1 MWMLESRRSMQGEE
15 ESPQNWHL
23 KTGEAVKDRR
33 WKRRSNIE
41 ALDEPVERKLASCL
55 KVWYVKGKKKKE
67 GTKDL
72 YQFCLQMKCV
82 EVFVTW

>member
-1 MWMLESRRSMQGEE
+1 MTFNARRGGKPSKLTLE
-15 ESPQNWHL
+15 NW
-23 KTGEAVKDRR
+23 EAVEDRR

-41 ALDEPVERKLASCL
+41 TLDEPVERKLASRL

-82 EVFVTW
+82 EVFVT